1 MYHEFQDQ
9 QPIEP
14 QDGTPSSKN
23 YGTTS
28 SADVKL
34 SYSTIMMYT
43 HGNNK
48 TENGEGRA

>member
-1 MYHEFQDQ
+1 VYHELQDQ
-9 QPIEP
+9 QPVEL

-23 YGTTS
+23 CGTTS

-34 SYSTIMMYT
+34 SYSTMVMYT

-48 TENGEGRA
+48 TKNKEGRA